1 MRCVLYLLEHIRLAL
16 LDQIVKFLLSSE
28 LVNLELPLQLLLLLD
43 LFLCGFQIAFQV
55 KQEVRLL
62 DHLKSALQ
70 FVVLLHQI
78 DDRFVCILQLALR
91 HCKVAS
97 VQGSHS
103 ATIGRLMSPGAHAL
117 PSHALASD
125 ALGATSAS
133 CITSSV
139 RQSTWNESGADAA
152 LDRPAFFIV
161 RNACSS
167 RAISLIAH

>member
-78 DDRFVCILQLALR
+78 DNRFVCVL
-91 HCKVAS
+91 
-97 VQGSHS
+97 
-103 ATIGRLMSPGAHAL
+103 
-117 PSHALASD
+117 
-125 ALGATSAS
+125 
-133 CITSSV
+133 
-139 RQSTWNESGADAA
+139 
-152 LDRPAFFIV
+152 
-161 RNACSS
+161 
-167 RAISLIAH
+167 